1 MVLCTR
7 EYLSFFGKKKKSF
20 SHLICSIKPLRG
32 LSITNSAVAMS
43 SAEPGWEAVV
53 GTGWGQ
59 QHCRIGAGA
68 GDVSVWAVAE
78 MGSGA
83 VGLELG
89 SAGV

>member
-1 MVLCTR
+1 
-7 EYLSFFGKKKKSF
+7 
-20 SHLICSIKPLRG
+20 
-32 LSITNSAVAMS
+32 MS

-83 VGLELG
+83 VGLEPG